1 MNNYQLLIQDL
12 KNKLNKDVDQY
23 LFRISMKS
31 DLERVKQF
39 GSTRIGLSK
48 KIWDK
53 LEEYPKEIFP
63 KYPVLHEDMIIASK
77 WKDLE
82 EDTLLDNG
90 TLKHKLAIYN
100 QPFFTIY
107 KKEKLLEIG
116 KEDSLGQNNQGTH
129 FFFLDSPLN
138 CLDSLW
144 QIHINEKN
152 EYHVE
157 ELKWK

>member
-1 MNNYQLLIQDL
+1 MNKYKLLIDDL
-12 KNKLNKDVDQY
+12 HYKFNKDTNKY
-23 LFRISMKS
+23 LFRISMQS
-31 DLERVKQF
+31 DLERVKRF

-53 LEEYPKEIFP
+53 LDQYPNTIFP

-77 WKDLE
+77 WEDLE
-82 EDTLLDNG
+82 SDVLIDSG
-90 TLKHKLAIYN
+90 TLKHKLEIYN

-107 KKEKLLEIG
+107 KSEKLLEIG
-116 KEDSLGQNNQGTH
+116 KEDSLGTNNQGTH

-144 QIHINEKN
+144 QIHANEKN
-152 EYHVE
+152 EYYVE